1 MLALLGTCTCCSDG
15 TSVQVNKQTAEEAS
29 SIEALIDE
37 DIFRIQLRRP
47 PKSAGFFSR
56 ALSNSKR
63 SLNSIYEQLSQL
75 QIRRANSLGSGSA
88 QRGGIISG
96 TPVQINE
103 QLAEQKSLTEALI
116 NEGISLIPRRR
127 QPKVLEKN
135 VFCLSYISTGTIAST
150 LPHAYEQHI

>member
-63 SLNSIYEQLSQL
+63 SLNSIGK
-75 QIRRANSLGSGSA
+75 ASA
-88 QRGGIISG
+88 KSRPGE
-96 TPVQINE
+96 TVPV
-103 QLAEQKSLTEALI
+103 
-116 NEGISLIPRRR
+116 
-127 QPKVLEKN
+127 
-135 VFCLSYISTGTIAST
+135 ISTTNY
-150 LPHAYEQHI
+150 HAFVCDKEETYYTVCVFFSEIEVLCIPLKFHNTRSMKSFHQVQFMSN